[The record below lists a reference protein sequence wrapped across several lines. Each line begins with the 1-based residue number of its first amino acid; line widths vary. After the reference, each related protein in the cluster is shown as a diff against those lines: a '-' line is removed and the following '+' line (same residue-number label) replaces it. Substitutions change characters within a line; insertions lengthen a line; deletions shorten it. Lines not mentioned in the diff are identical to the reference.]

1 MTFGAASVR
10 TDSSSNVAVVEP
22 TQDWRTCNLSPRFP
36 CWPEATFCKAFRDL
50 LPDAWMR
57 SGAVVRVEVFLH
69 DAIQLATILD
79 KHMIQALPPQ
89 AANEALT
96 I

>member
-1 MTFGAASVR
+1 M
-10 TDSSSNVAVVEP
+10 VVI
-22 TQDWRTCNLSPRFP
+22 
-36 CWPEATFCKAFRDL
+36 
-50 LPDAWMR
+50 
-57 SGAVVRVEVFLH
+57 VEVFLQ

-96 I
+96 ERIRPGCPHGRLQYLDTTGHSCKPLPILAIPVVIFRPIISQVFSPKVYHQFSPKCYQ